1 MYISRVIINQS
12 NAGELLKMKMKNQ
25 IKSRIAA
32 MNVELKNEGINYT
45 VHLHPNSEYQYSIGE
60 KYSRNREYT
69 NSFGYIVEEVQM
81 YIRLQKA
88 SPADLVAALF
98 L

>member
-1 MYISRVIINQS
+1 MRHKINQS

-60 KYSRNREYT
+60 KYSRTREYT
-69 NSFGYIVEEVQM
+69 NSFGYIVEQVEFH
-81 YIRLQKA
+81 IRLAQA
-88 SPADLVAALF
+88 SPVELLTALF
-98 L
+98 I